1 MEIAQLGD
9 SLSFLFLSI
18 SMFVFLTTLDN
29 ACTSG
34 GRLKLY
40 LRYWFTSVGEII
52 AFPCI
57 LPLQIS
63 LPNTIYLVVEA
74 SLYYSDWPQKR
85 SLSLCFIAFSEQP
98 SINLATA
105 CTLLKA
111 DCVLT
116 PGTGQLSAC
125 WACVDYAAQQI
136 WIWGNT
142 LFSPSSSLPF
152 FQY

>member
-1 MEIAQLGD
+1 MCISKNTKNKQILSEYTFRYGNRIAGRLIK
-9 SLSFLFLSI
+9 LFFSQYI
-18 SMFVFLTTLDN
+18 HVCFLTTLDN

-40 LRYWFTSVGEII
+40 LRYWFTRVGEII
-52 AFPCI
+52 AFPYI

-74 SLYYSDWPQKR
+74 SLYYSDWSKNR
-85 SLSLCFIAFSEQP
+85 TLSLCFVFSEQP

-116 PGTGQLSAC
+116 PGTG
-125 WACVDYAAQQI
+125 
-136 WIWGNT
+136 
-142 LFSPSSSLPF
+142 
-152 FQY
+152 